1 MWPAKLFSSG
11 GLIIFVK
18 GTPSNAILDENFD
31 FLGQKMT
38 FVKNIFGASCDFHK
52 SAEKFSKILE
62 PLYPVE

>member
-11 GLIIFVK
+11 GLIIFVQ

-38 FVKNIFGASCDFHK
+38 FVGASCDFHK
-52 SAEKFSKILE
+52 SAEKFSKVLE
-62 PLYPVE
+62 PLYPLE

>member
-1 MWPAKLFSSG
+1 LSSG